1 MVQFKPPAA
10 VGRSVLSV
18 DRFLGVD
25 LTSNPGAVANTMSP
39 NGQNMIRDVPGKVRK
54 CMGYHRLASYPGRIN
69 GRHLLV
75 KGGAQRALIHA
86 GTALYLEGAEA
97 EEPDEA
103 GEAGE
108 AGEAAQAAENAA
120 APPAG
125 QAAENAAET
134 ETEPGA
140 AEPAPT
146 PLYEGMADAR
156 SVGWQLGERLFIL
169 DGKAMLVYDG
179 ETVRPAREAAYLPTV
194 CIGRAPAGGGTD
206 YEPLNLLQPGFRELF
221 AGTAAD
227 KTYCLTFSGL
237 DETPVQ
243 AEKLTASGSWQTL
256 TEGTDFTVDRAAGR
270 VIFTAAPG
278 LSPVT
283 GEDNLRITAY
293 RTVSGY
299 AGRIDGCRIG
309 VLFGVN
315 GATDRLFVS
324 GNPDYP
330 NRDWYSGQ
338 YDPTYWP
345 DTGYSQLGAGESAV
359 VGYSIVNN
367 YLAAHK
373 DAREQDRSVILRKGD
388 LIDSKPAFPVVN
400 TLQGPGAL
408 APHSFCYLGNEPVFL
423 TPLGVYAITPSDL
436 NGERYS
442 QNRSYYINGSLA
454 AEPGR
459 EEAFAFVY
467 KDLYWLC
474 LNDKAYI
481 LDGLQ
486 SLGQSSGEPYST
498 RQYACFVRTNL
509 PARCLW
515 EQDGALCFGTP
526 QGDAM
531 AFYTDPAAQE
541 SYNDDGAPIH
551 AVWETPDL
559 AGRYFYKNKRFCTLA
574 VQLASAVATSVRLAA
589 QRRGSWQT
597 LRQENSRLRFFQYS
611 QLDYGKFTYS
621 GDRTAK
627 TLCVKL
633 RLKKLDKARFRLEND
648 ALNEPFGLMALAVEF
663 IERGNFKG

>member
-1 MVQFKPPAA
+1 MVQFKPPSA

-25 LTSNPGAVANTMSP
+25 LTSNPGAVAETMSP

-54 CMGYHRLASYPGRIN
+54 CMGYHRLAAYPGRIN
-69 GRHLLV
+69 GRHVLL
-75 KGGAQRALIHA
+75 KGGVQKALIHA
-86 GTALYLEGAEA
+86 GTALYPEA
-97 EEPDEA
+97 EQPAGA
-103 GEAGE
+103 GEPTAG
-108 AGEAAQAAENAA
+108 AGGAAQNGEAAAGENAA
-120 APPAG
+120 
-125 QAAENAAET
+125 
-134 ETEPGA
+134 GA
-140 AEPAPT
+140 AQGGEAAGADGT
-146 PLYEGMADAR
+146 AQVPLYEGMADTR
-156 SVGWQLGERLFIL
+156 SVGWQLNGRLFIL
-169 DGKAMLVYDG
+169 DGKALLMYDG

-194 CIGRAPAGGGTD
+194 SIGRAPAGGGTD

-243 AEKLTASGSWQTL
+243 AERLTANGSWQTL

-270 VIFTAAPG
+270 VTFTAAPG
-278 LSPVT
+278 VSPVT
-283 GEDNLRITAY
+283 GEDNLRITAF

-299 AGRIDGCRIG
+299 AARIDGCRIG

-324 GNPDYP
+324 GNPDDP

-345 DTGYSQLGAGESAV
+345 DTGYSQLGTGESAV
-359 VGYSIVNN
+359 VGYSIVNS

-373 DAREQDRSVILRKGD
+373 DAHEQDRSVILRKGD

-400 TLQGPGAL
+400 TLQGPGAM

-442 QNRSYYINGSLA
+442 QNRSYYINGSLG

-486 SLGQSSGEPYST
+486 SLGQSSGEPYSA
-498 RQYACFVRTNL
+498 RQYACFLRTGL
-509 PARCLW
+509 PARCMW
-515 EQDGALCFGTP
+515 EQDGTLCFGT
-526 QGDAM
+526 QAGDVM
-531 AFYTDPAAQE
+531 AFYTDPASQD
-541 SYNDDGAPIH
+541 SYNDDGKPIY

-559 AGRYFYKNKRFCTLA
+559 SGRYFYKNKRFCTLA
-574 VQLASAVATSVRLAA
+574 VQLASAVATSVRLTA
-589 QRRGSWQT
+589 QHRGSWQT
-597 LRQENSRLRFFQYS
+597 LRQEHSRLRFFQYS

-627 TLCVKL
+627 TLCVRL

-648 ALNEPFGLMALAVEF
+648 ALNEPFGLMALAAEF
-663 IERGNFKG
+663 VERGNFKG